1 MLSED
6 QVSMDRAD
14 IIARVFHL
22 KKEQLM
28 HEIFNDGIFGK
39 CPARVWTIE
48 YQKRGLADLPG
59 GLRPLSRARRRGRDG
74 VRGGAVGHDPWSLPQ
89 SPGSLNGG
97 TKRYTRNFCEET
109 SVGEDGFQECHLRGL
124 ACHHRGL
131 LA

>member
-1 MLSED
+1 
-6 QVSMDRAD
+6 MDRAD
-14 IIARVFHL
+14 TIAP
-22 KKEQLM
+22 EQETAYVSDEVPGPRLDDRIS
-28 HEIFNDGIFGK
+28 ETWI
-39 CPARVWTIE
+39 
-48 YQKRGLADLPG
+48 LASG
-59 GLRPLSRARRRGRDG
+59 GLPLSRARRRGRDG

-124 ACHHRGL
+124 ARHHRGL